1 MKEEELK
8 MAKQQ
13 NMSLLARIEQLN
25 KTIEQLKMQVLDFKS
40 K

>member
-8 MAKQQ
+8 MSKQQ
-13 NMSLLARIEQLN
+13 NRSLLARIEQLN

>member
-13 NMSLLARIEQLN
+13 NISLLTRIEQLN
-25 KTIEQLKMQVLDFKS
+25 KTIEQLKMQILDFKS

>member
-8 MAKQQ
+8 MSKQQ